1 MKKVCRFWWLLDK
14 NYAHTM
20 MKSESSI
27 YIIPFMISY
36 ILLFEKRYLTV
47 LSIVMHNITFL
58 IEIKVCLILCLHT
71 YVKFYHFVCSNVYVF
86 IGRKLTVFYFDG
98 TM

>member
-1 MKKVCRFWWLLDK
+1 MAARQ

-20 MKSESSI
+20 MKLESSKYI
-27 YIIPFMISY
+27 YIYISPFTISY
-36 ILLFEKRYLTV
+36 ILIFEKRYLT
-47 LSIVMHNITFL
+47 LFSIVVHNITFL

-71 YVKFYHFVCSNVYVF
+71 YVKFYHFVCSNVYAF
-86 IGRKLTVFYFDG
+86 IGRKLTVFYFDV